1 MNKTVVLF
9 TATFP
14 YGTGE
19 SFLES
24 EIKYYKDF
32 SKIIIITVSATSKDK
47 ETKRALPLDN
57 IEVLSLNGDPL
68 KRSKIISFMLKTI
81 TCAEF
86 WKDLIQAI
94 NSKGVKGIIDLCKF
108 TCIGEERVNQ
118 LKKLIKDKKAS
129 ICSDNAVFYS
139 YWMHLPLY
147 VCLRTFG
154 TKNITVTRCHGFD
167 IYEYRNGG
175 YIPYRKYLLSN
186 VDKIACVSEDG
197 KNYLENKYP
206 YTKNKLAISRLGILD
221 NGEEYRSNN
230 HSFKIVSCSRVVALK
245 RINYII
251 EALSL
256 LDNRDI
262 EWFHIGD
269 GPLLEEM
276 KDFAHDKLANT
287 GLKYSFLGEMKN
299 SDVIE
304 LYRKEYFDCFI
315 NVSTT
320 EGVPVSVM
328 EAMSF
333 GIPILA
339 TDVGGTSEI
348 VKDGSNGIL
357 LKPDCSPKQI
367 SEKIESLIDLSKDN
381 EIRKYRKASR
391 ILWNQMCNAD
401 VNYKS
406 FVSMLYG
413 LIGVNNG

>member
-1 MNKTVVLF
+1 
-9 TATFP
+9 
-14 YGTGE
+14 
-19 SFLES
+19 
-24 EIKYYKDF
+24 
-32 SKIIIITVSATSKDK
+32 
-47 ETKRALPLDN
+47 
-57 IEVLSLNGDPL
+57 
-68 KRSKIISFMLKTI
+68 
-81 TCAEF
+81 
-86 WKDLIQAI
+86 
-94 NSKGVKGIIDLCKF
+94 
-108 TCIGEERVNQ
+108 
-118 LKKLIKDKKAS
+118 
-129 ICSDNAVFYS
+129 
-139 YWMHLPLY
+139 
-147 VCLRTFG
+147 
-154 TKNITVTRCHGFD
+154 
-167 IYEYRNGG
+167 
-175 YIPYRKYLLSN
+175 
-186 VDKIACVSEDG
+186 
-197 KNYLENKYP
+197 
-206 YTKNKLAISRLGILD
+206 
-221 NGEEYRSNN
+221 
-230 HSFKIVSCSRVVALK
+230 
-245 RINYII
+245 
-251 EALSL
+251 
-256 LDNRDI
+256 
-262 EWFHIGD
+262 
-269 GPLLEEM
+269 
-276 KDFAHDKLANT
+276 
-287 GLKYSFLGEMKN
+287 MKN